1 MSRIDPFTIDL
12 LGNREVL
19 AVDQDPMGKAASRV
33 WRDGQ
38 LEVWSR
44 PLSDG
49 TVAVGLFNR
58 GPVAAKVVAKW
69 PDIGVAGSQR
79 VRDLWQQ
86 KDLGASAGAFETMV
100 PRHGAMLVKVG
111 RQK

>member
-1 MSRIDPFTIDL
+1 
-12 LGNREVL
+12 
-19 AVDQDPMGKAASRV
+19 MGKAASRV

-58 GPVAAKVVAKW
+58 GPVAAKVTAKW

-79 VRDLWQQ
+79 VRDLWEQ
-86 KDLGASAGAFETMV
+86 KDLGTSAGAFETIV
-100 PRHGAMLVKVG
+100 PRHGAMLVRIG
-111 RQK
+111 QPSRRSM